1 MQSSK
6 VVKLPTRFVCRE
18 TFSLLLVSLLF
29 TATALLTGC
38 GDSAPGEPKLPQSAA
53 PGWTR
58 KSLAKTATPAG
69 IESKAKAEC
78 WKAEYASKG
87 SAEVTACGFAAEG
100 SAFEAMQKGRAEADT
115 VKFQEGKFYV
125 IIHWREVS
133 QDEITSLVRA
143 VQRDLKVK

>member
-1 MQSSK
+1 VQSSK
-6 VVKLPTRFVCRE
+6 VVKSPTRFVSRE
-18 TFSLLLVSLLF
+18 TFSLLLV
-29 TATALLTGC
+29 ATALLTGC
-38 GDSAPGEPKLPQSAA
+38 GDSVPGEPKLPQSAA

-58 KSLAKTATPAG
+58 KSLAKTAIPAG
-69 IESKAKAEC
+69 IEGKAKPEC

-125 IIHWREVS
+125 VVQWHDVS
-133 QDEITSLVRA
+133 RDEITSLVRA
-143 VQRDLKVK
+143 VQGDLKVK